1 MTMVREATL
10 HTSESELFTQR
21 TLKHAHTY
29 PTWVLSRYGST
40 ENILH
45 KDLLPLIRTILKNKK
60 KRTNNKQTKCRRK
73 LKSKTTLQQLS
84 IHGIHSSYLF
94 THARHL
100 PKQMAFCSPCKK
112 QPQLGSKLL
121 PSLAQMPREMQQG
134 LGGKGNTRFFALEPI
149 HTRWS
154 RGHQAWGGW
163 CWADSHVACEPL
175 VSVPQQPPPPLHAI
189 AGFRSAGHMLVSEN
203 NYVIKSS
210 PNLGYK
216 DTTADSFARGSYA
229 IRTT

>member
-1 MTMVREATL
+1 MEFTAVIYSHTPATSPNRWHSAL
-10 HTSESELFTQR
+10 LARNNPSSAVSCCPASPRCHGR
-21 TLKHAHTY
+21 C
-29 PTWVLSRYGST
+29 SRGW
-40 ENILH
+40 
-45 KDLLPLIRTILKNKK
+45 
-60 KRTNNKQTKCRRK
+60 
-73 LKSKTTLQQLS
+73 
-84 IHGIHSSYLF
+84 
-94 THARHL
+94 
-100 PKQMAFCSPCKK
+100 
-112 QPQLGSKLL
+112 
-121 PSLAQMPREMQQG
+121 
-134 LGGKGNTRFFALEPI
+134 GGKGNTRFFALEPI

-189 AGFRSAGHMLVSEN
+189 AGIRSAGHMLVSEN